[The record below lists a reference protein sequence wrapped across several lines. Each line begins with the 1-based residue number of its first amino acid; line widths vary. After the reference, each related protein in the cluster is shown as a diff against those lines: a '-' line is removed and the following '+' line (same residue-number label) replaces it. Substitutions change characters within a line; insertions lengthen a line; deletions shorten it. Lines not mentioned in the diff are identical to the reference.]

1 MRTDPHT
8 PSSSS
13 SSSSSSS
20 VDWNLVAMAVSLMT
34 AVAYLLSQVG

>member
-1 MRTDPHT
+1 MRTDSHT
-8 PSSSS
+8 PSTTTT
-13 SSSSSSS
+13 

>member
-1 MRTDPHT
+1 MRTDSHT

-13 SSSSSSS
+13 NNN

>member
-8 PSSSS
+8 P
-13 SSSSSSS
+13 SSSSS